1 MLFREMRRIV
11 AFSILVGLLVSTSFA
26 QSEEVMTI
34 SADRPGMATGTTVV
48 EHHVWQW
55 ESGLQS
61 DYAYG
66 WNSHLLP
73 TTMLRWGIIPNAELR
88 IQYDGTLSQAAR
100 WSYQAG
106 PITVGSKMALLQES
120 AALPAVSLLLNAA
133 IPLADGE
140 EVAPSVYLLADKDV
154 ASWLNVGVNVGAE
167 WGTFF
172 GEAPATFLALCLSF
186 GITDSW
192 GAFVES
198 YNYLFPSA
206 NLTGEYYADFGA
218 NYLLTPRIQLDLYS
232 SFNLQNPKSS
242 ANIGLGIAW
251 LIP

>member
-1 MLFREMRRIV
+1 MKRII
-11 AFSILVGLLVSTSFA
+11 AFTSFVSMLASASLA
-26 QSEEVMTI
+26 QSEGIMTI
-34 SADRPGMATGTTVV
+34 SADRPGMATGTMVV

-73 TTMLRWGIIPNAELR
+73 TTMLRWGMFPNVELR
-88 IQYDGTLSQAAR
+88 LQYDGTLSQTSR

-106 PITVGSKMALLQES
+106 PITMGSKVALLQES
-120 AALPAVSLLLNAA
+120 VALPAISLLLNAS
-133 IPLADGE
+133 IPLTDGE
-140 EVAPSVYLLADKDV
+140 KVAPSVYLLADKDV
-154 ASWLNVGVNVGAE
+154 TSWLNVGVNGGAE

-172 GEAPATFLALCLSF
+172 DDAPAIFLALCLGF

-192 GAFVES
+192 GAFIES
-198 YNYLFPSA
+198 YNYLIPST
-206 NLTGEYYADFGA
+206 NLTGEYCADFGV

-232 SFNLQNPKSS
+232 SFNLQKPKSS

-251 LIP
+251 LIR